1 MTDTELIDAYLHQ
14 ELSGPELAQVEE
26 RLRTDGA
33 FREEVELQRALATQV
48 RAEWAAQKLAQFK
61 QWEQAARQAE
71 PPQPHPPALSA
82 PKAFPWVRLGWVALA
97 LFALVAILWWQ
108 WQDQESQNAQLEK
121 PSQTSPVPDQR
132 IFLNLALQRS
142 GGQGMAGQ
150 ARPVVDQPTL
160 LDTAGA
166 QYALHYRFLGD
177 TLELFVRGGQ
187 PAEVRAWRLSEQEA
201 GLRYLLMT
209 GQATYAIER
218 GRAEVYPL
226 APGQ

>member
-82 PKAFPWVRLGWVALA
+82 PKAFPWVRLGWVAVA
-97 LFALVAILWWQ
+97 LLALVAFWRWLNHDEQ
-108 WQDQESQNAQLEK
+108 PQTGQKETPAQTQ
-121 PSQTSPVPDQR
+121 PASDR
-132 IFLNLALQRS
+132 IFLNLALQLA

-177 TLELFVRGGQ
+177 TLELFVRGGR